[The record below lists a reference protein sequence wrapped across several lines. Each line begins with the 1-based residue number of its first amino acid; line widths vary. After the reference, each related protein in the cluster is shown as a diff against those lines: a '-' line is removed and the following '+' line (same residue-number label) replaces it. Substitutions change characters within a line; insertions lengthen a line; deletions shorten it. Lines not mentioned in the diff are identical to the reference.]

1 MIYYIL
7 FEEAEDGY
15 YGDFVIGNKLYSEDE
30 AKTYIQ
36 IHAQKIYEE
45 EKGAEC
51 YFKAESIKKDGIG
64 LFYFRGF
71 KTSRDSK
78 K

>member
-30 AKTYIQ
+30 VKTYIQ
-36 IHAQKIYEE
+36 THAQKIYKE
-45 EKGAEC
+45 EKENEY
-51 YFKAESIKKDGIG
+51 YFKVESTDKYGTG
-64 LFYFRGF
+64 WFYFRGF
-71 KTSRDSK
+71 NTNGI
-78 K
+78 